1 MADFPNTPDSS
12 ARRSSA
18 GALDG
23 SGRSP
28 MGGDSCPSLLRAL
41 LDHIPALAYA
51 KDEEHRWVYFNAFFL
66 STFGLPAEALL
77 GAVDLEILPPD
88 IAAWVRS
95 QDVSVLSSG
104 RPLSSETEVVWNGA
118 PCNISSSKSCWTD
131 PVSGK
136 RYVLGFIKDITWRK
150 RTEREQV
157 MTMAIAENGPAV
169 LIRCLATPGLPID
182 YASANTRRFGYDPR
196 QLIEQNTRFESLI
209 HEEDL
214 PRVVRESG
222 RNIGE
227 GNDHFV
233 LEYRLR
239 TWDGEPRW
247 VEDHVFIERDGQG
260 APQYRQG
267 FILDVTRQHDALQDR
282 EASET
287 RYRTLAQNFPD
298 GSVVMFDD
306 ELRFTLAEGK
316 ALMRDGP
323 EHMEGNTLWD
333 VFSPETAEYL
343 ATRYR
348 AALRGRKSL
357 FEMPYGDRLFEVRVV
372 PVRNVDGVIT
382 GGMAVSHDIT
392 RRKEAETALAEL
404 NANLEKL
411 VTNRT
416 RTLARQAQDLE
427 EANRQLKKLD
437 ELKSSFL
444 SSVSHELRTP
454 LTSIFGFT
462 KLINKDMENGL
473 RALVQESRDQKAV
486 KRFDRILDNLGIIE
500 QEGARLTRLI
510 NDVLDLTRIES
521 GRMEWRDARISIADC
536 IYEAVLAVSG
546 QFVEKESL
554 RLEADVPKDLPEI
567 FADPDRIVQVIVN
580 LLGNAAKFTSQG
592 VVRIRARR
600 VDDDI
605 AVFVTDTGA
614 GIQPSELGRI
624 FDKFHQTQ
632 LGDTICQASPGSGL
646 GLSICKDIVERYKG
660 RIWVRSAAGSGSVFT
675 FTLPIAP
682 QKEATAM

>member
-1 MADFPNTPDSS
+1 MADSSNASDSS
-12 ARRSSA
+12 ARRSPA
-18 GALDG
+18 GALG
-23 SGRSP
+23 GIGRSP
-28 MGGDSCPSLLRAL
+28 AGCDSCPGLLRAL

-66 STFGLPAEALL
+66 DTFGLPAEALL
-77 GAVDLEILPPD
+77 GTVDLDILPPD

-104 RPLSSETEVVWNGA
+104 RPLSSETEVIWNGA
-118 PCNISSSKSCWTD
+118 PCNVSSTKNCWTD
-131 PVSGK
+131 PASGK
-136 RYVLGFIKDITWRK
+136 RFVLGFIMDITLQK
-150 RTEREQV
+150 RTERERE

-169 LIRCLATPGLPID
+169 LIRCVATPGLPID
-182 YASANTRRFGYDPR
+182 YASANIRRFGYDPHE
-196 QLIEQNTRFESLI
+196 LIERDTFLESLI
-209 HEEDL
+209 HEEDQAW
-214 PRVVRESG
+214 VIRESG

-233 LEYRLR
+233 LEYRLITR
-239 TWDGEPRW
+239 DGETRW
-247 VEDHVFIERDGQG
+247 VEDHAFIERDSHG
-260 APQYRQG
+260 APQFRQG
-267 FILDVTRQHDALQDR
+267 FILDVTRQHDALR
-282 EASET
+282 ALEASEA
-287 RYRTLAQNFPD
+287 RHRTLAQNFPG
-298 GSVVMFDD
+298 GSVVMFDED
-306 ELRFTLAEGK
+306 LRYTLAEGK
-316 ALMRDGP
+316 ALIRAGLKNMV
-323 EHMEGNTLWD
+323 GNTVWD
-333 VFSPETAEYL
+333 VFSSDSARFL

-357 FEMPYGDRLFEVRVV
+357 FEMPHEDRLFEVRVV
-372 PVRNVDGVIT
+372 PVRNADGEIT

-411 VTNRT
+411 VTKRT
-416 RTLARQAQDLE
+416 RILARQAQDLE
-427 EANRQLKKLD
+427 EANQKLKKLD

-462 KLINKDMENGL
+462 KLITKDLEKGL
-473 RALVQESRDQKAV
+473 RPLVQESEDQQAV
-486 KRFDRILDNLGIIE
+486 KRFDRVISNLGIIE

-521 GRMEWRDARISIADC
+521 GRMEWRDARISMADC

-546 QFVEKESL
+546 QFVEKENL
-554 RLEADVPKDLPEI
+554 RLEADVPKDLPDI

-614 GIQPSELGRI
+614 GIHTSELGRI

-632 LGDTICQASPGSGL
+632 SGDTVCQAGSGSGL

-660 RIWVRSAAGSGSVFT
+660 RIWVRSSAGSGSVFT